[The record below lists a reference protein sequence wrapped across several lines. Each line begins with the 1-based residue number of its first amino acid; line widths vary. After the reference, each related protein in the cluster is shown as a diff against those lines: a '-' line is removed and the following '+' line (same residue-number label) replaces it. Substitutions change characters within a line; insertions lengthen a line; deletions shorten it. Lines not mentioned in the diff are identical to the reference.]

1 MISPGIFV
9 MLVLAMCICF
19 IVPLS
24 FFVILEK
31 KRLRIVRSFW
41 MGALS
46 NFLGECLLMI
56 FPFLLWR
63 LHLDGWYGK
72 FSTENIWGYAF
83 FAAAMTAVC
92 GGVVRF
98 LIIKFGLKGQNRW
111 LDAVSMG
118 VGQGVLTSFLMTK
131 GLSDRLFAAIALN
144 NGVLADYS
152 GQTGLQLAR
161 MEMELC
167 SLDVVGLLFDACNVL
182 CFILMQ
188 IGYSVMMYKGVKGKR
203 WGLIP
208 IAIVWQMIPNVLSVL
223 LLNFTDAATRFLQGE
238 LVLTSEV
245 SGISSLPVAL
255 LWPVKN
261 HNFWLMGAY
270 ILLAAVGLLYAFRE
284 KNASVWG
291 TNVEKNSSFFSSG
304 RQNKPTKSIK
314 DILKQM
320 PK

>member
-1 MISPGIFV
+1 MISPWIFV
-9 MLVLAMCICF
+9 VIVFGMCICF
-19 IVPLS
+19 IPPLV
-24 FFVILEK
+24 FLVVLER
-31 KRLRIVRSFW
+31 KRFRIGRSFW

-46 NFLGECLLMI
+46 NFLGECLLMV

-63 LHLDGWYGK
+63 LHLDGWYEK
-72 FSTENIWGYAF
+72 FSSENIWGYAF

-92 GGVVRF
+92 GGGVRF
-98 LIIKFGLKGQNRW
+98 LIIKYGLKGQNRW

-152 GQTGLQLAR
+152 GQTGLSLAR
-161 MEMELC
+161 MEMELR
-167 SLDVVGLLFDACNVL
+167 SMNIVVLLFDACNVL

-208 IAIVWQMIPNVLSVL
+208 IAMVWQMIPNVLSIV
-223 LLNFTDAATRFLQGE
+223 LLNFTNGTVRFLQGE
-238 LVLTSEV
+238 IPFASETA
-245 SGISSLPVAL
+245 GISGVPVAL
-255 LWPVKN
+255 LWPTKT
-261 HNFWLMGAY
+261 HDFWLMGAY
-270 ILLAAVGLLYAFRE
+270 ILLAAAGLLYAFRE
-284 KNASVWG
+284 RNASVWG
-291 TNVEKNSSFFSSG
+291 TNEEKSGSFFNPG

-314 DILKQM
+314 EILKQM